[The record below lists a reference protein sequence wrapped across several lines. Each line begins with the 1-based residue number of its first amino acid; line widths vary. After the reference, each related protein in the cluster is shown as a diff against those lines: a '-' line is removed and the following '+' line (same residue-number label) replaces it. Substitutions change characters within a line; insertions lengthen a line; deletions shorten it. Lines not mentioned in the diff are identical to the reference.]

1 MARIRTLQ
9 FLPEIFKTSTNAQ
22 FLGATLDQL
31 VNNPATTKLQGYV
44 GSKFGYGV
52 NAKDYY
58 VTEPDATRTDYQ
70 LAPGVAFLND
80 NQSSAKDFLS
90 YPELIDALKLSGSV
104 VNDNDRLFKSE
115 FYSWDSFT
123 NLDKLINFNQYYWIP
138 EGPPVVSVS
147 SAIVFSETDYV
158 VTDTANAYNIRPAGA
173 SSGTLNPTLTL
184 LRGGSYRFA
193 VNQETQF
200 WIQGVPGVTGLDGA
214 QNTRNILGVNNNGAS
229 QGYVTFTVPQRNA
242 QDQYLFPGNN
252 TVDVV
257 STALFSDINGKTLS
271 EIGNIDGVT
280 SLDNLTVMFYNT
292 DEPNEV
298 GFVQSFFDENGANYD
313 VNLTSTS
320 IVSPVTLAITETT
333 ADAVI
338 TSGSTADLFLNQTV
352 TFTQPDGT
360 PLLGGLDADI
370 IYYIKEIVNATTFRI
385 SEQLNGPAL
394 TSLTPETGTMNANI
408 NEGLFEEGF
417 YTNVS
422 ENFYTIT
429 YVGDATD
436 PTIRLIPLSTIPN
449 EEKIS
454 VSFGTSYIGLDFY
467 RNEFGVIL
475 EIPYMSSILD
485 TLYYQDS
492 TSANKIGS
500 IRLIESNLT
509 NTLNVDT
516 DVIGQK
522 TFTSTNGVEFTN
534 GLKVEFQ
541 GDVFPS
547 NYLAGEYYVEGVGT
561 AIQLIPTTD
570 LTVPEDFTGTEYIPY
585 DTLNYSIG
593 NFDVELFIPIDE
605 DYITIARDAINRN
618 AWSRSNRWFHI
629 DVITATSTYNEDP
642 AIITTYATGKN
653 KAKRP
658 IIEFYPNLKLFDA
671 GTEAKAP
678 IDFVDT
684 RTTNAFAQVANQQA
698 YYPDI
703 EAYTTYNATI
713 APATAAETTTI
724 TIATTNI
731 TKPFQVGQFITD
743 STNLLPRITTI
754 TDITVTGI
762 NTVLTVV
769 WDTASTF
776 AGTSVASIVGSDT
789 SVNNYQLFSGAR
801 IVFTEDTDLQV
812 RNKIYVVG
820 FSTITPGSTPI
831 ITLSESV
838 DSPVLVD
845 NQTVSLRG
853 YYNQGSTFW
862 FDGSAWEEGQQ
873 KLTVNQAPLFNV
885 YDKNNVSFGDA
896 TIYQGTSFVGDKLF
910 AYGKGTGTNDAVLGF
925 PVRYSDLVNLGD
937 ISFDVAL
944 NIDTFSYVTGTTPV
958 TTNVN
963 TGYVY
968 NYDSRITKTRE
979 LGWQTALAPSVQYQI
994 FELEYTKGTTAE
1006 FTCDVAVVPEDTTV
1020 TAKWPRIQVYVNNVY
1035 QLPSKYT
1042 VTETDTS
1049 TKVILNTAPTADT
1062 PVQILLLS
1070 KQTSTTAYY
1079 SIPINLSNNPFNEN
1093 LKVADVGDIRSQYQ
1107 DIFVNN
1113 PNATGDVFGSNNL
1126 RDLGNLV
1133 PYGTSIIQNSAA
1145 LVLPSIFLRKSDH
1158 NLFNALQF
1166 NAQQYVNYK
1175 QLIVKTVNDIN
1186 WTQRFSPSH
1195 MLDTALDQ
1203 IVSSKT
1209 EETSFFWSDMLPSQS
1224 PYKTNTYT
1232 FANALQES
1240 IYPLSQTY
1248 DFTKANYNG
1257 VLVYLTRTT
1266 SGVTQTTQLVRDVD
1280 YVVSST
1286 APSLTVTKSLL
1297 PNDQI
1302 TIKEYNQTYGSF
1314 VPNTPTKLGMYPK
1327 WQPGVVLDPN
1337 YQTPTYMLKG
1347 HDGSYTS
1354 LYTLDYTPATG
1365 LTDFRDQVLLEFE
1378 TRIYNNI
1385 KLSTVVPIQAY
1396 EVLPGFFRE
1405 STYSTEDY
1413 LKIYSSN
1420 FLNWVGQNRI
1430 NYKTQQGY
1438 TSANEFSWNYWQ
1450 SANKLTNKP
1459 IYQGYWRGV
1468 YEYFYGTSQPNI
1480 APWEMLGFS
1489 EMPLWWTA
1497 QYGAAPYTSENSIMW
1512 NDIEAGIIWNGSTVL
1527 SVTVPELKRPGLSN
1541 ILPVDEH
1548 GDLKSPM
1555 QTLVGNYDSN
1565 LFKRDWKVGDDAP
1578 AELGYRRSSSYPF
1591 DLMRIFALTRPAEFF
1606 NLGADLD
1613 NYKYNT
1619 EFKQYLVNDRS
1630 HLDIGAIQIYGSG
1643 TAKTSYINW
1652 VVDYEKQQGIDA
1664 TTTLTSLFNNVD
1676 VRLIYRIA
1684 GFSDKSLLKFFV
1696 EKSTPNSNNSSLLI
1710 PDESYAVLLH
1720 ENQPNDQIK
1729 FSGVIIQLVNNGWR
1743 VYGNSQSQAYFTI
1756 DQPITGSGTTTIKV
1770 DESSVKIANKYTT
1783 KDSEEKDIP
1792 YGTQFYTLQQLSQFL
1807 ASYGHYLV
1815 RKGMVFDNIENAVEL
1830 NWELMIKEYL
1840 YWAQYN
1846 WEQGS
1851 ILTVNPSAQ
1860 QLKIEKESDIVQP
1873 LTIQNENFL
1882 LNQNLYQIA
1891 IKDLNIERLD
1901 TKFQVKTLNSGDAM
1915 SYGQFQLSNIEHGI
1929 VFDNSTLFNDVIYNL
1944 VTGLR
1949 QNRVYLR
1956 GTKTA
1961 EWNGTL
1967 MASGF
1972 ILNQDNIK
1980 EWTTTIVYPKGS
1992 IVTYK
1997 SKYWT
2002 ANSTVQPSA
2011 TFIESQWTITDS
2023 DQIKTGLLPNS
2034 ATRSFE
2040 STLYY
2045 NSNKANLEN
2054 DADQLA
2060 FSLIGFRP
2068 RDYLASINLTD
2079 ITQVNVYKNLIKTKG
2094 TPNSVSAFK
2103 GATLPSGGIDYDV
2116 YENWG
2121 ILAGQFG
2128 GTLNNNFVDFR
2139 INEAKLTGNPS
2150 IVALTNGIA
2159 TPGSMQEIDIANLF
2173 NYARPID
2180 SPNVLSELAY
2190 EPATKLYPT
2199 AGFVNFDDVKMAAYY
2214 YANLP
2219 RAVGPNDV
2227 EVSINDFYVRDYVWM
2242 ANFKEK
2248 WRVYSW
2254 KPIGR
2259 VVGVTP
2265 NIDNTTTITFAERHG
2280 MSLLDPL
2287 SLINVASNV
2296 NGYYI
2301 VTVVN
2306 DLRSVTI
2313 NLPLSE
2319 VPQTLTGNGLGLTF
2333 IDQRVTKPSEINT
2346 LDLNEAEFVKNTV
2359 WVDEASDG
2367 NWGVYRKS
2375 LNYASTTTLNRADG
2389 GTFGSAVAYIAD
2401 TYSYWL
2407 GDSQVG
2413 IVYRY
2418 IIDSDTN
2425 TLVQDED
2432 PSGVLPAGGARPT
2445 FGTAIAYSERLF
2457 VITETTDGGGFPSGK
2472 VYIYTVNDSVLDDN
2486 PLLLQT
2492 LTVGAGA
2499 GTCITMSDD
2508 QNWIYVGDPT
2518 RNSVERFSRE
2528 RIPLTAGYFTATET
2542 YKITSLGTEVGASDI
2557 TTGQSY
2563 KILFPGLTDFTQI
2576 GAANNNIN
2584 TTFTATTPP
2593 AGFVT
2598 GDGICYE
2605 NPTDFTA
2612 IGAVENKV
2620 GILFVSTG
2628 VGTGTGTANQ
2638 VSYREEQEIVS
2649 PVGAGGFGSSVATDA
2664 NGDTISIGAPTL
2676 TSPEGNTNWGTSYV
2690 YSRAIQNFESQ
2701 YTTSSDQ
2708 PHLFELA
2715 WDTLFTSTTAT
2726 DVTSNVITYTGT
2738 ALTENTAIVF
2748 SSIGTFGNSGITPNK
2763 VYYVKEVGVGTMSLK
2778 ETRST
2783 ATAIVF
2789 EDDATLNSIIYSQA
2803 INLIREVKVN
2813 GTIVD
2818 DNNYAVVNEAPNDF
2832 KYFGTLRA
2840 GDIITVSSAVN
2851 VLAQT
2856 FIPDEDVRVG
2866 TQLGYATDMTSFGSE
2881 VLVGA
2886 PGEIRIAGEVQSD
2899 GSVYRYTNGGGKYGT
2914 VIGTSECLLT
2924 ADRNLLINGYLVK
2937 LVSGSNATT
2946 VAGVINASNITNI
2959 QAQATDAGTLIISI
2973 ISSSLALINEK
2984 LLLQAVD
2991 IATFGEL
2998 GLAVYTKTQNIIAPH
3013 NDSRTMFGN
3022 TIKFNETDSV
3032 VISAPVSTRYLGTTF
3047 DFTDD
3052 ENLDND
3058 TVFDN
3063 NATRFVDTWANAGA
3077 IYMYD
3082 FLANYNGSV
3091 ADPGKF
3097 IYAQN
3102 LNNKDQNYGF
3112 EPQYGTSLDFVNNQ
3126 VVIGTP
3132 NLSYGDLEGQV
3143 NLFQNASGVKDWV
3156 LYRTPS
3162 KTVDIDKIQNAQI
3175 YSAETNNT
3183 LVNLDYI
3190 DPMQNKLLGVVRE
3203 NIDYVD
3209 NVDPAM
3215 YNAEINGLNAGLIW
3229 GTDHVGDLWFDT
3241 NGTRWLNYHQ
3251 NDPTYNANRW
3261 GRVFPGSDV
3270 TVYTW
3275 VSSNVIPT
3283 NYAGPG
3289 VPRNLQQFSVESTL
3303 NASNVVTPVYYFWVR
3318 NTDLVMTNQGKTLSD
3333 TNLELYIRNPTSSGI
3348 AFFTPILPNAF
3359 GLYNTQPYT
3368 NSNDSVFH
3376 IGYATGNNDDPA
3388 HQEFSLIRDGVDDDF
3403 LPGLP
3408 KFGLQ
3413 TEANRPDGLY
3423 DRLLDS
3429 FSGVDEVGAV
3439 VPNPYL
3445 PKAVQSGVLAR
3456 PRQSFF
3462 FSRFLGLKNYL
3473 NYANTILA
3481 GFPISETR
3489 ESATYLFK
3497 TGTFYDTTNY
3507 WEYVN
3512 WWLPTTNPV
3521 GQYNNNTK
3529 SIVSVPLFADL
3540 SALTVP
3546 VGSIARVETNGEGKW
3561 EMYRYDGN
3569 SVWTRVGLENGTIQF
3584 KTYLWD
3590 YATGKTGF
3598 GDNFFD
3604 TDSFDEYPSEETRWI
3619 IRALNEQIYID
3630 ELVSY
3635 RNKSLILL
3643 FEYIQSE
3650 TDESQNYLPWLSK
3663 TSLVD
3668 VSHTIRELKPIQNY
3682 TSDNQ
3687 VFLSSYINETKPYH
3701 VVIKDFLFR
3710 YTGLDTYDGNVTDFD
3725 LPATWDSNI
3734 QKFVSPQLVYENA
3747 DNSSTFLPT
3756 NAIWQLPQYKDW
3768 FDNYG
3773 VSITGE
3779 PDHQITLL
3787 SVYLPLGSTIMFV
3800 DNASGFPINGVITI
3814 GSEQIAYST
3823 VDRALNM
3830 LGGLQRGFDG
3840 TTPASHIPGVDIFID
3855 LPAVVILNGGKNYI
3869 EPPQITAYIDTSIYP
3884 EPRVAAQLEAVM
3896 SVDSVISV
3904 KVINPGAG
3912 YAVLPEIRIAAAE
3925 QLFFTNTNINSTLNT
3940 ISLFAPN
3947 LATGNI
3953 IQYKDDDTTSASV
3966 TGLINN
3972 QWYYI
3977 NVLETNPTTVIA
3989 LYTSYDK
3996 ALYNFDR
4003 VVFAKGTTDGNFALN
4018 IGARASAIT
4027 NAEPIR
4033 ENNVAIRFDRTTYTS
4048 QILDWE
4054 ADAFYGS
4061 FFAGS
4066 YFNSENVAS
4075 SAISLQATQPPI
4087 GDISASAQGA
4097 VFEIVS
4103 TTNDQDILYTEFARR
4118 VTNTI
4123 ATGNKIRLDPYNESN
4138 PADPLNS
4145 SGSTIGF
4152 TIGMP
4157 IKFTG
4162 AVVGNIVDGTVYYIH
4177 SIINTKDFTISATSG
4192 GGIFDVGG
4200 TNTVSSAGLSAF
4212 AGEVTNTALVTL
4224 NYPGLLTATAT
4235 NGTNNTITIPQSV
4248 IGTGGTD
4255 GFYPGIP
4262 LFFTGTVFGDV
4273 VENDVY
4279 YVTTVLDD
4287 ETITISDSAT
4297 ALNTTLVGTEVT
4309 TNYITVSSTTGF
4321 SVNDPIIFNMMSTLP
4336 STPITDYGNII
4347 SGTIY
4352 YVREIVSATQI
4363 TIATSINGSEF
4374 AVTTLGL
4381 VDAGSFNIG
4390 TTYQIVSPGTT
4401 NFVDIGAANS
4411 IIGTIFVATG
4421 AGVGTGTAT
4430 TTIGVLTSQAD
4441 AFDLSTATGS
4451 MTMNVSL
4458 PISPGQVNGQQFT
4471 FYDTS
4476 KYYTNI
4482 ATDVDDISSNLIRSL
4497 GATVGSVDRI
4507 ALKRQDAKTSNFY
4520 INMPVEF
4527 SVATG
4532 GLALATPY
4540 YVTEFSGRIVTA
4552 GSFATGQIY
4561 TITTIGTTDFTLIG
4575 AISNQVGITFTATGT
4590 GAGTGTASVN
4600 PITASCT
4607 STSSTGNLIT
4617 CGTTNSLWVGMSI
4630 IFSGAGLGNIIIGDE
4645 YFVLSIDSGTTFTI
4659 AEVAGGAAFVL
4670 STDNGT
4676 MTGTGSEYITVSLSS
4691 GGSDVN
4697 LSDSIASFSLTQT
4710 PQAFAEFDIGFRL
4723 GGYSVVIGD
4732 GGSGYAVTNIITIPG
4747 TSIGG
4752 ATPAND
4758 ASLKV
4763 NSIDANGVITSL
4775 IVSGDPEDSVSQY
4788 YLKVISDSQ
4797 LEVYS
4802 DARMTVPVSGI
4813 GFDFGGFTSTTVT
4826 ALTATALT
4834 VTDASD
4840 FVVNDAVVFM
4850 GLSTTEAGLSGL
4862 TNSTTY
4868 YITAIATNDI
4878 TVSATPGGTDIPHT
4892 LTAEVAFTIAK
4903 AGSYAFL
4910 PEPFYFDQSIVK
4922 YLNRVYRCVI
4932 SNNDDEFIIG
4942 KWEELRSDNRIL
4954 NALDRVEGFYQP
4966 TVNMPGLDLTQ
4977 LFVGTTYPN
4986 AIYLGN
4992 AFAPEDQYAL
5002 DITLKD
5008 QAFYPTDVTIPA
5020 ILWNGTSYFAPA
5032 NFTSYT
5038 GVIQSLTG
5046 TSWSTNKIADSVIN
5060 TTDIVLGN
5068 GVYIMT
5074 SSNTATPIYKSTDGI
5089 IWTTNSSALTVPSVG
5104 LNSVAYGSDYYV
5116 AVGDGI
5122 VNSTDTTTWTKQK
5135 TYDTV
5140 FQVTL
5145 NGTDYVTTTG
5155 YTGFVAVGKGL
5166 RYDYTS
5172 GLTELVATNI
5182 IAYSSDDDGNNWSDV
5197 ATLTP
5202 SGFNAVTSNGTIAIA
5217 VGENNVIYQ
5226 TSNGANWTGINEV
5239 LVSGIN
5245 SATDRLGVA
5254 STAGFTDADP
5264 IRFSDSFSS
5273 LTAGTTYYVKVI
5285 NTTQVQIYIDA
5296 GLTTLVA
5303 LTNGAIPDQCR
5314 MYYYDVT
5321 DVTLND
5327 IIYSNSLWMTVGN
5340 TGRIQTST
5348 DGLTWTTQTSGT
5360 TENLQGITYNSTA
5373 TAFVAVGDN
5382 NTILQSLDDGVTWT
5396 SSSIFTITD
5405 PTYDVKGAEFG
5416 FGYGPEELVPG
5427 YLKDNLTMTVNTR
5440 PGTLWNATQY
5450 SHTGFNVVSRVLTP
5464 TSSSQ
5469 VDYSF
5474 DAFVQYPIDLSV
5486 QIIDPTTGLGTG
5498 LATSEYTIDWPTKV
5512 ITLNTPLSTGPD
5524 QTLRVDAYEVGNGNQ
5539 LVKANTD
5546 TDAIREI
5553 TSTGFYDIYLNCNF
5567 ADTFFQGSGLIKPSS
5582 IPVEVTA
5589 TETIASSDRIV
5600 CDSISKFGLNSPI
5613 TFQGAVFGGIAEDTV
5628 YYVKT
5633 ISTATN
5639 TITVSTSLAS
5649 GIAGP
5654 TVALTDATGLMVANI
5669 QVGTGLTWTPPIVY
5683 HNGTKLIEGNN
5694 NTITRTKSSNNAI
5707 TTGTTSGLSAGD
5719 RIYFAADIFGSD
5731 ITPNSLYYIKT
5742 LVDGNEFTISET
5754 LNGTVVTL
5762 SNASG
5767 LSSFVTNDY
5776 AISVQPNNIQAKLV
5790 FGPPTSWANATDYVV
5805 YSLFGESPTATQ
5817 YAYSMPEMQEFVAD
5831 GAKVSFALT
5840 NFVGDTNPHNA
5851 IVEIDGLRRSIS
5863 EYTISSSANTLVFT
5877 NGAPTNGAKI
5887 RVLTYND
5894 TDRQYLTT
5902 QYNLSGSSSG
5912 TFGTVTVTATT
5923 HTEGTFDQDAPSAQ
5937 SFDQD
5942 TPLVV
5947 TYDEDLN
5954 TLTCADTSGL
5964 IVNEPIAFSSPTLGG
5979 LVAGTT
5985 YYVLEIIN
5993 STTFTISLTIGGT
6006 PVVLTTDAGS
6016 MVGTLNAVS
6025 VNSVQNIST
6034 AIEPALA
6041 TTNAIATAV
6050 TTNVITFNSTANFVV
6065 GATIYFQGT
6074 NFGEL
6079 TQGLVYFVESIDV
6092 DGVSATI
6099 MDADGTQISLTTG
6112 SGAMLVTVG
6121 GLPTT
6126 RITTTLEHG
6135 FNNSIVTSGAFEVG
6149 SQYIILTL
6157 DDGVG
6162 ATTDFTLIGAANND
6176 LGTIFIATGVG
6187 AGTGTAQITDR
6198 CIIDGCVGAEQLN
6211 GNTYYVRVI
6220 TPTVFDI
6227 YYQVYNP
6234 LPYVTTYPVIGVTN
6248 YISGGYVWRQ
6258 GTFFLITTTATETV
6272 ASTNSI
6278 TSVDVSGLIPN
6289 TPVLFT
6295 LQGKQAGDA
6304 LLGGI
6309 IQGTTYYVKTTD
6321 INTQTFTIS
6330 TTTTNGVADA
6340 IFPLSND
6347 TGAMNVTQ
6355 WEQTF
6360 VDRLWITVNGAR
6372 VPNDKLRLSTDNEVS
6387 ILTAIV
6393 PGDVVI
6399 MTNMIPHSTPDEEIY
6414 KNTVDSDQNASIY
6427 RANVQSRTWLSNSLF
6442 TLSTRVAVGNIDR
6455 ITDKVIQNVIAPSP
6469 VTGTYS
6475 IGLTAD
6481 KDTVTG
6487 VKVLNNTTGLYISSN
6502 FVSIVVENLAP
6513 ILNIT
6518 DGAHIT
6524 AGDSL
6529 TITSYEGNLIYVNG
6543 EQIGF
6548 SNIDFDTNSVG
6559 GLQRGMNGTAMQ
6571 SSIPIYT
6578 EVVGLLANN
6587 KLSNVYY
6594 NQTWNSYTFNAVLG
6608 DPLQISTT
6616 VPAQFLHT
6624 DVT

>member
-31 VNNPATTKLQGYV
+31 VNEPVTTRLQGYV
-44 GSKFGYGV
+44 GSKFGNGV

-58 VTEPDATRTDYQ
+58 VTEPNATRTDYQ
-70 LAPGVAFLND
+70 LAPGVAFLNE
-80 NQSSAKDFLS
+80 NQASAKDFLS

-138 EGPPVVSVS
+138 EGPPVVAVS

-158 VTDTANAYNIRPAGA
+158 ITDTANAYNIRPQ
-173 SSGTLNPTLTL
+173 SSATGTLNPTLTL

-200 WIQGVPGVTGLDGA
+200 WIQGVPGITGLDGA
-214 QNTRNILGVNNNGAS
+214 QNTRNVLGVNNNGAS

-252 TVDVV
+252 TVSVV
-257 STALFSDINGKTLS
+257 STALFSEINGQTLS
-271 EIGNIDGVT
+271 TIENIDGVT
-280 SLDNLTVMFYNT
+280 SLENLTVMFYNT
-292 DEPNEV
+292 EEPNEV

-313 VNLTSTS
+313 VNLTSPDL
-320 IVSPVTLAITETT
+320 VPAVTLAITETT
-333 ADAVI
+333 ADTII
-338 TSGSTADLFLNQTV
+338 TSGSTTDLFLNQTV

-360 PLLGGLDADI
+360 PVLGGLDTNTV
-370 IYYIKEIVNATTFRI
+370 YYIKEIVDGTSFKI

-394 TSLTPETGTMNANI
+394 SAITPETGTMNANI

-429 YVGDATD
+429 YVGDATN
-436 PTIRLIPLSTIPN
+436 PTIRLIPAGVIPT
-449 EEKIS
+449 EEKIT
-454 VSFGTSYIGLDFY
+454 VQFGTDYIGLDFY

-485 TLYYQDS
+485 TLYYQDGTNS
-492 TSANKIGS
+492 NKVGA

-509 NTLNVDT
+509 NTLDVD
-516 DVIGQK
+516 DDIIGQK

-541 GDVFPS
+541 GDVVPS
-547 NYLAGEYYVEGVGT
+547 SYLSGEYYVEGVGE
-561 AIQLIPTTD
+561 AIQLILTTD

-605 DYITIARDAINRN
+605 DYITIAREAINRN

-629 DVITATSTYNEDP
+629 DVINASATYNNNP
-642 AIITTYATGKN
+642 TITTTYATGKN
-653 KAKRP
+653 KATRP

-678 IDFVDT
+678 VDFVDT

-703 EAYTTYNATI
+703 ESYTTYNATI
-713 APATAAETTTI
+713 AGATASTTTTI
-724 TIATTNI
+724 TVATTNI
-731 TKPFQVGQFITD
+731 TKPFQVGQYVAD
-743 STNLLPRITTI
+743 STNLLPRNTTI

-776 AGTSVASIVGSDT
+776 TGTSVASIVGSDT
-789 SVNNYQLFSGAR
+789 NVNNYQLFSGAR
-801 IVFTEDTDLQV
+801 IVFTTDTDLQV

-831 ITLSESV
+831 ITLSEAV
-838 DSPVLVD
+838 DSPVLIN

-896 TIYQGTSFVGDKLF
+896 TIYQGTSFIGDKLF

-925 PVRYSDLVNLGD
+925 PVRYSDLVNQGD
-937 ISFDVAL
+937 ISFDVSL

-1049 TKVILNTAPTADT
+1049 TKVTLNTAPTADT
-1062 PVQILLLS
+1062 PIQILLLS
-1070 KQTSTTAYY
+1070 TQTSPTAYY

-1093 LKVADVGDIRSQYQ
+1093 LKVADIGDIRSQYQ
-1107 DIFVNN
+1107 DIFANN
-1113 PNATGDVFGSNNL
+1113 PSSAGVVFGSNNL

-1145 LVLPSIFLRKSDH
+1145 LVLPSIFLRKSEH

-1166 NAQQYVNYK
+1166 NSHQYINYK

-1186 WTQRFSPSH
+1186 WSQRFSPSH
-1195 MLDTALDQ
+1195 ILDTALDQ
-1203 IVSSKT
+1203 IVDSKS
-1209 EETSFFWSDMLPSQS
+1209 EEASFFWSDMLPSQS

-1240 IYPLSQTY
+1240 IYPLSQVY

-1266 SGVTQTTQLVRDVD
+1266 SDVTTTTQLIKDTE
-1280 YVVSST
+1280 YTVSTT

-1327 WQPGVVLDPN
+1327 YQPAVVLDPN
-1337 YQTPTYMLKG
+1337 YQTPVYMLRG

-1365 LTDFRDQVLLEFE
+1365 LKDFRDQALLEFE

-1385 KLSTVVPIQAY
+1385 KLSTIVPIQAY
-1396 EVLPGFFRE
+1396 EVVPGFFRE
-1405 STYSTEDY
+1405 STYSTDDY
-1413 LKIYSSN
+1413 LKIYSAN

-1438 TSANEFSWNYWQ
+1438 TQANEFSWNYWQ

-1459 IYQGYWRGV
+1459 IDQGYWRGV

-1489 EMPLWWTA
+1489 EIPSWWTA
-1497 QYGAAPYTSENSIMW
+1497 QYGAAPYTSENTIMW
-1512 NDIEAGIIWNGSTVL
+1512 NDIEAGIIWNGSTTL
-1527 SVTVPELKRPGLSN
+1527 SVTVPALKRPGLSK

-1548 GDLKSPM
+1548 GDLKTPM

-1578 AELGYRRSSSYPF
+1578 AEFSYRRSSSYPF
-1591 DLMRIFALTRPAEFF
+1591 DLMRIFALTRPADFF

-1619 EFKQYLVNDRS
+1619 EFKQYLVDDRS
-1630 HLDIGAIQIYGSG
+1630 HLDISAIKVYGSG

-1664 TTTLTSLFNNVD
+1664 TTTITSLFNNVD
-1676 VRLIYRIA
+1676 VRLIYRLA
-1684 GFSDKSLLKFFV
+1684 GFSDKTLLKFFV
-1696 EKSTPNSNNSSLLI
+1696 EKVTPNSNNSSLLI
-1710 PDESYAVLLH
+1710 PDESYQVLLH
-1720 ENQPNDQIK
+1720 DNQPNDQIK
-1729 FSGVIIQLVNNGWR
+1729 FSSVVIQLVNNGWK
-1743 VYGNSQSQAYFTI
+1743 VFGNSQSQAYFTI
-1756 DQPITGSGTTTIKV
+1756 DQPITGSGTTKVAV
-1770 DESSVKIANKYTT
+1770 DEYTVNIANKYTT
-1783 KDSEEKDIP
+1783 KDSEEKIVP
-1792 YGTQFYTLQQLSQFL
+1792 YGTQFYSLQQLAQFL

-1851 ILTVNPSAQ
+1851 ILTVNPAAQ
-1860 QLKIEKESDIVQP
+1860 TLKIEKESDIVQP
-1873 LTIQNENFL
+1873 LTIEQENFL

-1915 SYGQFQLSNIEHGI
+1915 AYGQFQLSNIEHGI
-1929 VFDNSTLFNDVIYNL
+1929 VFDNTTLFNDVIYNL

-1949 QNRVYLR
+1949 QNRIYLR

-1961 EWNGTL
+1961 DWNGTL

-1980 EWTTTIVYPKGS
+1980 EWAPTFVYPKGS

-1997 SKYWT
+1997 SKYWSAT
-2002 ANSTVQPSA
+2002 STVQPSS
-2011 TFIESQWTITDS
+2011 TFVERQWIITDY
-2023 DQIKTGLLPNS
+2023 DQIQKGLLPNS
-2034 ATRSFE
+2034 ATRSYE

-2054 DADQLA
+2054 DADQLS

-2103 GATLPSGGIDYDV
+2103 GATLPSGGINYDV

-2121 ILAGQFG
+2121 ILAGEFG
-2128 GTLNNNFVDFR
+2128 GTLNNNFVDFK
-2139 INEAKLTGNPS
+2139 IDESKLTGNPS
-2150 IVALTNGIA
+2150 VVSLTNGGA
-2159 TPGSMQEIDIANLF
+2159 TLGSQQEVHIANLF
-2173 NYARPID
+2173 NYARPIE
-2180 SPNVLSELAY
+2180 SPDVLSELVT

-2199 AGFVNFDDVKMAAYY
+2199 AGFVNYDDVKMAAYY

-2219 RAVGPNDV
+2219 RAVGTNNV
-2227 EVSINDFYVRDYVWM
+2227 EVPINNFYVRDYVWL

-2254 KPIGR
+2254 KPVGR

-2265 NIDNTTTITFAERHG
+2265 NTNGTTTITFADRHG
-2280 MSLLDPL
+2280 LSLLDPL

-2296 NGYYI
+2296 NGYY
-2301 VTVVN
+2301 VCTVIN

-2313 NLPLSE
+2313 NLPLSQP
-2319 VPQTLTGNGLGLTF
+2319 PQTLTGNGLGLTF
-2333 IDQRVTKPSEINT
+2333 VDQRVTKPSEINT

-2375 LNYASTTTLNRADG
+2375 LNYSLTDTLNRVDG
-2389 GTFGSAVAYIAD
+2389 GTFGSAVAYIKD
-2401 TYSYWL
+2401 TLSYWL

-2413 IVYRY
+2413 RVYRY
-2418 IIDSDTN
+2418 IFDSETN
-2425 TLVQDED
+2425 TLVPDED
-2432 PSGVLPAGGARPT
+2432 PSGILPAGVARPT
-2445 FGTAIAYSERLF
+2445 FGTAIAYSGRLF

-2472 VYIYTVNDSVLDDN
+2472 VYIYTVNDSLVDDD

-2499 GTCITMSDD
+2499 GTCVTISDD
-2508 QNWIYVGDPT
+2508 QNWIYVGDPL
-2518 RNSVERFSRE
+2518 NNQVERFSRE

-2542 YKITSLGTEVGASDI
+2542 YEITSLGTEVNASDI

-2563 KILFPGLTDFTQI
+2563 KILFPGSTDFTQI
-2576 GAANNNIN
+2576 GANNNTVG

-2628 VGTGTGTANQ
+2628 IGTGTGTANQ
-2638 VSYREEQEIVS
+2638 VSYNEETEIVS

-2701 YTTSSDQ
+2701 YATSSDQ

-2715 WDTLFTSTTAT
+2715 WDTLFTSITAT

-2738 ALTENTAIVF
+2738 ALTENTAIAF

-2789 EDDATLNSIIYSQA
+2789 EDDATLNSIIYSQT

-2840 GDIITVSSAVN
+2840 GDIITVSSVVN

-2866 TQLGYATDMTSFGSE
+2866 TQLGYSTDMTSFGSE

-2899 GSVYRYTNGGGKYGT
+2899 GSVYRYTNGGGKYGS

-2924 ADRNLLINGYLVK
+2924 ADRNLLVNGYLVK

-2973 ISSSLALINEK
+2973 ISASLALVNEK
-2984 LLLQAVD
+2984 LLLQAVN
-2991 IATFGEL
+2991 TSTLSEL
-2998 GLAVYTKTQNIIAPH
+2998 GLTVYTKTQNILAPH
-3013 NDSRTMFGN
+3013 NDSRTLFGN
-3022 TIKFNETDSV
+3022 TIKFDESDSV
-3032 VISAPVSTRYLGTTF
+3032 VISAPVSTRYLSTTF

-3058 TVFDN
+3058 TIFDN
-3063 NATRFVDTWANAGA
+3063 NATRWVDTWANAGA

-3082 FLANYNGSV
+3082 YLANYNGSV
-3091 ADPGKF
+3091 VDPGKF
-3097 IYAQN
+3097 VYAQN
-3102 LNNKDQNYGF
+3102 LNSQDQNYGF
-3112 EPQYGTSLDFVNNQ
+3112 EPQYGTALDFVNNQ

-3143 NLFQNASGVKDWV
+3143 TLFQNASGVKDWA

-3175 YSAETNNT
+3175 YSAETNDT
-3183 LVNLDYI
+3183 LINLDYM

-3209 NVDPAM
+3209 NVDPAQ
-3215 YNAEINGLNAGLIW
+3215 YNAGVNTINSGLIW
-3229 GTDHVGDLWFDT
+3229 GTDHVGELWFDT
-3241 NGTRWLNYHQ
+3241 STTRWLNYHQ
-3251 NDPTYNANRW
+3251 NDVKYNASRW

-3270 TVYTW
+3270 AVYTW
-3275 VSSNVIPT
+3275 VASNTTPV
-3283 NYAGPG
+3283 NYTGAGT
-3289 VPRNLQQFSVESTL
+3289 PRNLQQYSIESTL
-3303 NASNVVTPVYYFWVR
+3303 NASNIVIPVYYFWVR
-3318 NTDLVMTNQGKTLSD
+3318 NTDLVMTDQDKTLSD
-3333 TNLELYIRNPTSSGI
+3333 TNLEAYIRNPNQSGV
-3348 AFFTPILPNAF
+3348 AYFAPLLPNTFAI
-3359 GLYNTQPYT
+3359 YNSTPYINDT
-3368 NSNDSVFH
+3368 DSVFH
-3376 IGYATGNNDDPA
+3376 VGYATGNNDDPS
-3388 HQEFSLIRDGVDDDF
+3388 HQEFSLIRDGVSDDF

-3413 TEANRPDGLY
+3413 TVANRPEGLY

-3473 NYANTILA
+3473 NYANTVLA

-3489 ESATYLFK
+3489 ESATFLFES
-3497 TGTFYDTTNY
+3497 GTYYDTTNY

-3529 SIVSVPLFADL
+3529 STNSVPLFADL
-3540 SALTVP
+3540 SALTVSI
-3546 VGSIARVETNGEGKW
+3546 GSIARVETNGEGKW
-3561 EMYRYDGN
+3561 EMYRYDG
-3569 SVWTRVGLENGTIQF
+3569 SDVWTRIGLENGTIQF

-3590 YATGKTGF
+3590 YALGKTGF

-3619 IRALNEQIYID
+3619 IRALNEQIYVD

-3650 TDESQNYLPWLSK
+3650 ADESQNYLPWLNK

-3668 VSHTIRELKPIQNY
+3668 VTHTIRELKPIQNF

-3701 VVIKDFLFR
+3701 VVIKDFLFK
-3710 YTGLDTYDGNVTDFD
+3710 YTGLDTYEGNVTDFD
-3725 LPATWDSNI
+3725 LPATWNSNI
-3734 QKFVSPQLVYENA
+3734 QQFVSPQLVYENA

-3756 NAIWQLPQYKDW
+3756 NAIWQLPQYKEW

-3773 VSITGE
+3773 VSISGQT
-3779 PDHQITLL
+3779 DYQITLL
-3787 SVYLPLGSTIMFV
+3787 SVYLPLSSAIMFV

-3814 GSEQIAYST
+3814 GTEQIAYAS
-3823 VDRALNM
+3823 VDRALN
-3830 LGGLQRGFDG
+3830 LLSGLQRGFNG
-3840 TTPASHIPGVDIFID
+3840 TTPATHIPGATITID
-3855 LPAVVILNGGKNYI
+3855 LPAVLVLNGGKNYI
-3869 EPPQITAYIDTSIYP
+3869 EPPQITAYIDLAKYP
-3884 EPRVAAQLEAVM
+3884 APRVEAQLEAVM
-3896 SVDSVISV
+3896 SVDAVVSVN
-3904 KVINPGAG
+3904 VINPGEG
-3912 YAVLPEIRIAAAE
+3912 YAVLPEIRIASAE
-3925 QLFFTNTNINSTLNT
+3925 QLFFTNADINSTLNT

-3953 IQYKDDDTTSASV
+3953 IQYKDDSVTGASV

-3989 LYTSYDK
+3989 LYTSSDK
-3996 ALYNFDR
+3996 AVYNFDR
-4003 VVFAKGTTDGNFALN
+4003 VVFADGVTDGNFALN
-4018 IGARASAIT
+4018 VGARASAIT
-4027 NAEPIR
+4027 QAQPVR
-4033 ENNVAIRFDRTTYTS
+4033 ENNIAVRFDRTTYTS

-4054 ADAFYGS
+4054 ASSFYGS

-4066 YFNSENVAS
+4066 YFNSENVS
-4075 SAISLQATQPPI
+4075 SSEISLQATQPPI
-4087 GDISASAQGA
+4087 EVISASAQGA

-4118 VTNTI
+4118 VTNTV
-4123 ATGNKIRLDPYNESN
+4123 ATGNKIRLNPYDNVGT
-4138 PADPLNS
+4138 LNS

-4152 TIGMP
+4152 TVGMP

-4162 AVVGNIVDGTVYYIH
+4162 AVIGNIIVNTVYYIK
-4177 SIINTKDFTISATSG
+4177 SIVDITDFTISET
-4192 GGIFDVGG
+4192 VGG
-4200 TNTVSSAGLSAF
+4200 ATFVVTTETASLAGMSAF
-4212 AGEVTNTALVTL
+4212 AGEVTNTAVVTL

-4279 YVTTVLDD
+4279 YVTTVLDE

-4321 SVNDPIIFNMMSTLP
+4321 SVNDPIIFNDFTTLP
-4336 STPITDYGNII
+4336 STKITSYGNIV

-4352 YVREIVSATQI
+4352 YVRAIISSTQI

-4374 AVTTLGL
+4374 AITDLGL
-4381 VDAGSFNIG
+4381 TDAGSFAPG
-4390 TTYQIVSPGTT
+4390 TTYQIVSIGSPTAT
-4401 NFVDIGAANS
+4401 DFVAIGAANS
-4411 IIGTIFVATG
+4411 LVGTIFTATG
-4421 AGVGTGTAT
+4421 AGAGDGTAT
-4430 TTIGVLTSQAD
+4430 TTTGVLTSQAD
-4441 AFDLSTATGS
+4441 VFDLSTATGS

-4482 ATDVDDISSNLIRSL
+4482 STALSDVSSQLTRTL
-4497 GATVGSVDRI
+4497 GATIDTVDRI
-4507 ALKRQDAKTSNFY
+4507 ALLRQDAGTSNFY
-4520 INMPVEF
+4520 VNMPVEF
-4527 SVATG
+4527 SATTG
-4532 GLALATPY
+4532 GLTTGTPY
-4540 YVTEFSGRIVTA
+4540 FVTEFSQRVVSA
-4552 GSFATGQIY
+4552 GSFVIGQIY
-4561 TITTIGTTDFTLIG
+4561 TIKTVGTTDYTLIG
-4575 AISNQVGITFTATGT
+4575 AISNSVGITFTATGI
-4590 GAGTGTASVN
+4590 GEGTGTATVN
-4600 PITASCT
+4600 PITVFCT
-4607 STSSTGNLIT
+4607 TTSSTGNLIT

-4630 IFSGAGLGNIIIGDE
+4630 IFSGAGLGNIVIGDE
-4645 YFVLSIDSGTTFTI
+4645 YFVLSIDSSTTFTI

-4676 MTGTGSEYITVSLSS
+4676 MTGTGSEYFTVSTSA
-4691 GGSDVN
+4691 GGSDVT
-4697 LSDSIASFSLTQT
+4697 LSDSVALFSLTQT

-4723 GGYSVVIGD
+4723 GGYSVIIGD

-4763 NSIDANGVITSL
+4763 NTIDANGAITSL

-4826 ALTATALT
+4826 ALTGTATPYT
-4834 VTDASD
+4834 VTDASG
-4840 FVVNDAVVFM
+4840 FVQNDPVVFM
-4850 GLSTTEAGLSGL
+4850 GLSTAEQTVSGL

-4868 YITAIATNDI
+4868 YITTIAGND
-4878 TVSATPGGTDIPHT
+4878 VALSATPGGTVITPT
-4892 LTAEVAFTIAK
+4892 PTAEVAFTMAK

-4986 AIYLGN
+4986 AVYLGN

-5002 DITLKD
+5002 DIQLQD
-5008 QAFYPTDVTIPA
+5008 QAFYPTGVSIPA
-5020 ILWNGTSYFAPA
+5020 VLWNGTTYFAPA

-5046 TSWSTNKIADSVIN
+5046 TSWSTKTIADSVVN

-5089 IWTTNSSALTVPSVG
+5089 VWTTRSSALTVPSIA

-5116 AVGDGI
+5116 AVGNGI
-5122 VNSTDTTTWTKQK
+5122 VNSTDTTTWTQRK
-5135 TYDTV
+5135 TYDAV
-5140 FQVTL
+5140 FEVLL
-5145 NGTDYVTTTG
+5145 NGTAYVTTTG
-5155 YTGFVAVGKGL
+5155 YTGFIAVGKGL

-5182 IAYSSDDDGNNWSDV
+5182 IAYSTDNDGNSWSDV

-5202 SGFNAVTSNGTIAIA
+5202 NGFNAVTSNGTIAIA
-5217 VGENNVIYQ
+5217 VGENNVFYQ

-5239 LVSGIN
+5239 LVTGIN

-5273 LTAGTTYYVKVI
+5273 LTAGITYYVKGI
-5285 NTTQVQIYIDA
+5285 NTTQVQIYTDA
-5296 GLTTLVA
+5296 GLTALVA
-5303 LTNGAIPDQCR
+5303 LTSGAIPDQCR

-5327 IIYSNSLWMTVGN
+5327 IIYANNLWMAVGN

-5360 TENLQGITYNSTA
+5360 TEHLSGITYNSDA
-5373 TAFVAVGDN
+5373 TTFVVVGDD
-5382 NTILQSLDDGVTWT
+5382 NTILQSIDDGVTWT
-5396 SSSIFTITD
+5396 SSSIFTITA
-5405 PTYDVKGAEFG
+5405 PIYDVKGAEFG

-5450 SHTGFNVVSRVLTP
+5450 SHTGFNVVSRTLTP

-5474 DAFVQYPIDLSV
+5474 DAFVQYPIDLSL
-5486 QIIDPTTGLGTG
+5486 QIIDPATGLGTG

-5524 QTLRVDAYEVGNGNQ
+5524 QQLRIDVYEVGNGNQ

-5546 TDAIREI
+5546 TDPIREI
-5553 TSTGFYDIYLNCNF
+5553 TSTGFDDIYLNCNF
-5567 ADTFFQGSGLIKPSS
+5567 SDTFFQGSGLIKPST

-5600 CDSISKFGLNSPI
+5600 CDSISKFALNNPI
-5613 TFQGAVFGGIAEDTV
+5613 TFQGLVFGGIAEDTV

-5790 FGPPTSWANATDYVV
+5790 FGPPNSYTNADDYIV
-5805 YSLFGESPTATQ
+5805 YSLFGEDSTATQ
-5817 YAYSMPEMQEFVAD
+5817 YAYSVPEIQEFTGTGVI
-5831 GAKVSFALT
+5831 VQFTLT
-5840 NFVGDTNPHNA
+5840 NYVGDTNPHNA
-5851 IVEIDGLRRSIS
+5851 IVEVDGLRQSIT
-5863 EYTISSSANTLVFT
+5863 EYTISSTSNTLVFT
-5877 NGAPTNGAKI
+5877 NGAPANGAKI

-5902 QYNLSGSSSG
+5902 QYNLSGSTNG
-5912 TFGTVTVTATT
+5912 AFGSITVTATT
-5923 HTEGTFDQDAPSAQ
+5923 HTEGTFDQDTPSAQ
-5937 SFDQD
+5937 SYDQD

-5947 TYDEDLN
+5947 TYDEDIN
-5954 TLTCADTSGL
+5954 TLTCADTSVL
-5964 IVNEPIAFSSPTLGG
+5964 VVNEPITFSSPTLGG
-5979 LVAGTT
+5979 IVAGTT
-5985 YYVLEIIN
+5985 YYILEIVDA
-5993 STTFTISLTIGGT
+5993 TTFTISLSIGGA
-6006 PVVLTTDAGS
+6006 PVTVTTDAGS

-6025 VNSVQNIST
+6025 VSTIADIST
-6034 AIEPALA
+6034 AIEPPLT
-6041 TTNAIATAV
+6041 TTNATAT
-6050 TTNVITFNSTANFVV
+6050 TTGAPNEITFDDTTGFVADAV
-6065 GATIYFQGT
+6065 IYFQGT
-6074 NFGEL
+6074 NFGGL
-6079 TQGLVYFVESIDV
+6079 TQGLVYFVDTVVNITT
-6092 DGVSATI
+6092 ATI
-6099 MDADGTQISLTTG
+6099 KDANGDPIVTDGTSG
-6112 SGAMLVTVG
+6112 SMLATVG
-6121 GLPTT
+6121 GTPTT
-6126 RITTTLEHG
+6126 RITTTSAHG

-6149 SQYIILTL
+6149 SQYIILTT
-6157 DDGVG
+6157 G
-6162 ATTDFTLIGAANND
+6162 TTDFTLIGAAD
-6176 LGTIFIATGVG
+6176 SLPGTIFTATGVG
-6187 AGTGTAQITDR
+6187 AGNGTAQITDR
-6198 CIIDGCVGAEQLN
+6198 CVIDGCVGSEQLN

-6234 LPYVTTYPVIGVTN
+6234 VASATNYPVTGVTN
-6248 YISGGYVWRQ
+6248 YVSGGYVWRQ
-6258 GTFFLITTTATETV
+6258 GTFFLITTTAINTTTSSNDITV
-6272 ASTNSI
+6272 T
-6278 TSVDVSGLIPN
+6278 DVSDLIPN

-6295 LQGKQAGDA
+6295 QQGKQAGDT

-6309 IQGTTYYVKTTD
+6309 IQGTTYYVKTVD
-6321 INTQTFTIS
+6321 SNTTTFTIS
-6330 TTTTNGVADA
+6330 ATTTNGVADA
-6340 IFPLSND
+6340 EFALSTD
-6347 TGAMNVTQ
+6347 SGAMNVTQ

-6360 VDRLWITVNGAR
+6360 VDRLWVTVNGAR
-6372 VPNDKLRLSTDNEVS
+6372 VPNDKLRLGTDNEVS
-6387 ILTAIV
+6387 ILTEIEA
-6393 PGDVVI
+6393 GDVVI

-6414 KNTVDSDQNASIY
+6414 LNTVDSDQNASIY
-6427 RANVQSRTWLSNSLF
+6427 RANTQSRTWLTSP
-6442 TLSTRVAVGNIDR
+6442 LSPVSSKVALGNIDR
-6455 ITDKVIQNVIAPSP
+6455 VTNKVIQNVTAPSP
-6469 VTGTYS
+6469 VNNIYS

-6481 KDTVTG
+6481 KDTITG
-6487 VKVLNNTTGLYISSN
+6487 VTVYNNTTSAFISSD
-6502 FVSIVVENLAP
+6502 FISIEIENLAP
-6513 ILNIT
+6513 KLKIA
-6518 DGAHIT
+6518 DGAYIT

-6529 TITSYEGNLIYVNG
+6529 TITSYEGNLLYVNG

-6548 SNIDFDTNSVG
+6548 TTIDFTTNSVS
-6559 GLQRGMNGTAMQ
+6559 GLQRGMNGTAIQ
-6571 SSIPIYT
+6571 SSIPTYT

-6594 NQTWNSYTFNAVLG
+6594 NQTWNSYNFNSVLG